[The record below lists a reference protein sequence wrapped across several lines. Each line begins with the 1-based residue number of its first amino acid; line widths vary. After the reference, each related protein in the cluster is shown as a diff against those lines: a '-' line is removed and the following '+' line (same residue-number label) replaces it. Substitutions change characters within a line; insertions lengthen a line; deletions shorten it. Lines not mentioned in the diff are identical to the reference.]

1 MIRKNQAGQV
11 LVSAALML
19 VVLLGFAGLGIDM
32 GVMRY
37 QKRLQQSA
45 ADSAAIAGATDLG
58 PTYAGY
64 QTAGQNAAAANGF
77 TDNTGGGTCATPPIA
92 LAVGSVTVT
101 LCQGPLIGP
110 HAGDPKY
117 VEAYVT
123 AGQPTFFMKVLG
135 VNSETITARAVATNF
150 SGGTNGTTYGCLYTL
165 GTPSASIEGISIGGH
180 AFLKAPKCGIVD
192 NGNFNT
198 TGNNIDVSASTFG
211 VSGSRFASGNAG
223 GTITCSAGVSTCPS
237 FSAPAAPDPMSTS
250 LTPPCA
256 YTCSMPGTAITIP
269 PPGGTCATGCTFANG
284 VYTISPGT
292 YTSISISGAAS
303 NQVVFSPGTYIFD
316 GTGTNFSNP
325 DGLSIPGNARI
336 TGTGVTFFF
345 TNNATVQITGTPTL
359 NLSAPDSGTY
369 QGILMWQDSHD
380 PNVGPSP
387 QGPTLSGNSGSQFNG
402 ILYFPSDQLTFGGNG
417 VGFGVG
423 VVVSDSLALQGS
435 PVVSF
440 EGVTGVP
447 GGLPPSF
454 TVATASLVE

>member
-11 LVSAALML
+11 LLSAALML

-45 ADSAAIAGATDLG
+45 ADSAAIAAATNLG
-58 PTYAGY
+58 YSGY
-64 QTAGQNAAAANGF
+64 QTGGQNAAASNGF
-77 TDNTGGGTCATPPIA
+77 TDNTGGGACAAPPTA

-101 LCQGPLIGP
+101 LCNGPLIGP
-110 HAGDPKY
+110 HAGNANY

-150 SGGTNGTTYGCLYTL
+150 SGGTNGTTSGCLYTL
-165 GTPSASIEGISIGGH
+165 GSPSASIEGISLGGS
-180 AFLKAPKCGIVD
+180 AFLKAPSCGIVD

-198 TGNNIDVSASTFG
+198 TGNKIDVSAATFG
-211 VSGSRFASGNAG
+211 VAGGRNSSGKAG

-237 FSAPAAPDPMSTS
+237 FGTPAAPDPMSS

-256 YTCSMPGTAITIP
+256 YTCSLAGNTVNIT
-269 PPGGTCATGCTFANG
+269 GGSSTSCGTGCTFAGG

-292 YTSISISGAAS
+292 YTNISIHGVSS
-303 NQVVFSPGTYIFD
+303 DHVVFSPGTYIFD
-316 GTGTNFSNP
+316 GTSTNFSNP
-325 DGLSIPGNARI
+325 DGLSIPGNATI
-336 TGTGVTFFF
+336 SGTGVTFFF

-359 NLSAPDSGTY
+359 NLYAPTSGTY
-369 QGILMWQDSHD
+369 QGILMWQDKND

-402 ILYFPSDQLTFGGNG
+402 ILYFPSDQLTFAGNNASI
-417 VGFGVG
+417 GVG
-423 VVVSDSLALQGS
+423 VVVSDSLALQGN
-435 PVVSF
+435 PT
-440 EGVTGVP
+440 VTFGGAAGVP
-447 GGLPPSF
+447 GGLPPTF
-454 TVATASLVE
+454 TIATATLVE

>member
-11 LVSAALML
+11 LLSAALML

-45 ADSAAIAGATDLG
+45 ADSAAIAAATNLG
-58 PTYAGY
+58 YSGY
-64 QTAGQNAAAANGF
+64 QTGGQNAAASNGF
-77 TDNTGGGTCATPPIA
+77 TDNTGGGACAPPPTA

-101 LCQGPLIGP
+101 LCKGPLIGP
-110 HAGDPKY
+110 HAGNANY

-123 AGQPTFFMKVLG
+123 AGQPTYFMKVLG
-135 VNSETITARAVATNF
+135 VTSETITARAVATNF
-150 SGGTNGTTYGCLYTL
+150 SGGTSGTTFGCLYTL
-165 GTPSASIEGISIGGH
+165 GTPSASIEGVSLGGH

-211 VSGSRFASGNAG
+211 VSGSRNAGGSAG
-223 GTITCSAGVSTCPS
+223 GTITCGAGVSTCPS
-237 FSAPAAPDPMSTS
+237 YGTPAAPDPMSTS
-250 LTPPCA
+250 LTPPCT
-256 YTCSMPGTAITIP
+256 YTCTLAGNTVTIN
-269 PPGGTCATGCTFANG
+269 GGNSCGTGCTFANG
-284 VYTISPGT
+284 VYTIQPGT
-292 YTSISISGAAS
+292 YTNISISGTAS

-316 GTGTNFSNP
+316 GTGTNFNNP
-325 DGLSIPGNARI
+325 DGLSIPGNATI

-345 TNNATVQITGTPTL
+345 TNNATVQITGNPTL
-359 NLSAPDSGTY
+359 NLYAPDSGTY
-369 QGILMWQDSHD
+369 QGILMWQDKND

-435 PVVSF
+435 PIVSF
-440 EGVTGVP
+440 LGVTGVP